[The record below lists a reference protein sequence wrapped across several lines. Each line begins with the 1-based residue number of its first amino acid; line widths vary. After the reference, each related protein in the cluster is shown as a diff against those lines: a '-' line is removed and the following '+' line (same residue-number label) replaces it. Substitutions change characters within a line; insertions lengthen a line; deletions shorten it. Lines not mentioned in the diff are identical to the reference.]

1 LTQYP
6 PNKMSPALYGRE
18 VNQAW
23 VVVRRS
29 AWILLLLLVS
39 NLLAACG
46 GGGGGDISPATVAL
60 PATGLACAGDTN
72 TSGASATLGWDT
84 VTAASGYRLYY
95 GTAPG
100 TYEQLAGQGL
110 DVADCTTYTVTG
122 LGSGTVYYFAVT
134 AYNGVAE
141 SSYSNEVSKQMP

>member
-1 LTQYP
+1 
-6 PNKMSPALYGRE
+6 M
-18 VNQAW
+18 
-23 VVVRRS
+23 RRS

-46 GGGGGDISPATVAL
+46 GGGGGDISPATIEA
-60 PATGLACAGDTN
+60 PATGLACVDNTA
-72 TSGASATLGWDT
+72 TSGASTTLAWDG

-100 TYEQLAGQGL
+100 TYEQLPGQGL
-110 DVADCTTYTVTG
+110 DVGDCTTYTVTG

-134 AYNGVAE
+134 AYNGVTE
-141 SSYSNEVSKQMP
+141 SGYSNEVSKQMP